1 MKKAIMIQVD
11 NLSQYEIHE
20 LVTAIAKRTKGY
32 DYHVWYNEELQEIE
46 LAGGIWS
53 GLGAIMDWLE
63 GELGIRF
70 KATVTYL

>member
-1 MKKAIMIQVD
+1 MIQVD
-11 NLSQYEIHE
+11 NLSEYEIHE
-20 LVTAIAKRTKGY
+20 LITAITTRTKSY
-32 DYHVWYNEELQEIE
+32 DYHVWYNDELQEIE
-46 LAGGIWS
+46 LIGGIWA